1 MRSVGLLQRKLEE
14 LGLVTICISNNPEL
28 TAKVCVPRA
37 VFIQYPFGRIL
48 GDVGDRQGQRAV
60 CDDMLDW
67 LTKAEGP
74 NAYRHLPYEWPEPPE
89 QTKWHP
95 DVPAPLVALRQQ
107 GKVNAETMEQMLRD
121 TERDGVV
128 RST

>member
-14 LGLVTICISNNPEL
+14 LGLATISIGNTPEL
-28 TAKVCVPRA
+28 TEKVCVPRA
-37 VFIQYPFGRIL
+37 VFIQYPYGRIL
-48 GDVGDRQGQRAV
+48 GDVGDRAGQRAV

-67 LTKAEGP
+67 LQTATGP

-95 DVPAPLVALRQQ
+95 DTPPPIAIMRQQ
-107 GKVNAETMEQMLRD
+107 GKLDVAAFGRELRD
-121 TERDGVV
+121 AEREGVI
-128 RST
+128 

>member
-14 LGLVTICISNNPEL
+14 LGLATISINNNPEL
-28 TAKVCVPRA
+28 TERVCVPRA

-48 GDVGDRQGQRAV
+48 GDVTDRDGQRAV

-67 LTKAEGP
+67 LEEAKDP
-74 NAYRHLPYEWPEPPE
+74 NSYRHLPYEWPEPPE

-95 DVPAPLVALRQQ
+95 DIPPPIRMLRQQ
-107 GKVNAETMEQMLRD
+107 GKVDEETIARSRRD
-121 TERDGVV
+121 AERDGLE
-128 RST
+128 